1 MSFSASPLAAWF
13 SFIIVTWLMLSASNK
28 PMKKKAVE
36 VRGYHVSLH
45 MYKTFGQKDINNIKN
60 RI

>member
-13 SFIIVTWLMLSASNK
+13 SFIIVIWLMLSASNK

-36 VRGYHVSLH
+36 VRGYRVSLH
-45 MYKTFGQKDINNIKN
+45 TVCIKRLAKKTSII
-60 RI
+60 